1 MAEVAFDAA
10 DVLLN
15 LTKVI
20 QRGFVAFLGLYEH
33 LQVAHANV
41 RHTCLEQHHV
51 VHTQL
56 LCNTIYTIH
65 IIYSIIYLIYIFI
78 SNIVTVSLQ
87 TFRTHMA
94 VFKQVEK
101 QVLAV
106 VLTVHD

>member
-41 RHTCLEQHHV
+41 RHTCLEQH
-51 VHTQL
+51 Q
-56 LCNTIYTIH
+56 CCSYTIALQH
-65 IIYSIIYLIYIFI
+65 YIYY
-78 SNIVTVSLQ
+78 T
-87 TFRTHMA
+87 
-94 VFKQVEK
+94 
-101 QVLAV
+101 
-106 VLTVHD
+106 